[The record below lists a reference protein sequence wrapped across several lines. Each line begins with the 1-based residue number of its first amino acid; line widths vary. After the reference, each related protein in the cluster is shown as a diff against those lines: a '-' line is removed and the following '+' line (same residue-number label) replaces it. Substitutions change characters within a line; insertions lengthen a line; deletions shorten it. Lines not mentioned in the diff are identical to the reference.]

1 MSSGLVIRDLVAG
14 IEGRKILN
22 GISLEVPPG
31 QVTAVMGPN
40 GSGKST
46 LSNVIMGRGSYRV
59 DSGSATLEGKELL
72 GLATHER
79 ARAGLFLISQYPSE
93 LPGVTMEEM
102 LEAAL
107 ESRGISAE
115 QIGVEIDNQAALVGF
130 PERLWGRFVNVD
142 LSGGEKKRSE
152 VVQMA
157 IVKPKYAIL
166 DEIDSGLDIDALRA
180 VARRVREVTDAT
192 GAGVLVIT
200 HYARLLKE
208 LNPETVLV
216 LSEGTIK
223 ATGDIGLALELEKT
237 GYLEY
242 RETKPEVVSSSLE
255 DLFGTGRQGPFP
267 S

>member
-1 MSSGLVIRDLVAG
+1 MSSGLVIKDLVAG
-14 IEGRKILN
+14 IEGRQILK
-22 GISLEVPPG
+22 GISLEVPKG
-31 QVTAVMGPN
+31 EVTAVMGPN

-59 DSGSATLEGKELL
+59 DSGSVSLEGKELL

-79 ARAGLFLISQYPSE
+79 AREGLFLISQYPSE

-107 ESRGISAE
+107 ESKGESADNL
-115 QIGVEIDNQAALVGF
+115 GSEIDEQAGLVGF

-180 VARRVREVTDAT
+180 VSRRVREIADNT

-208 LNPETVLV
+208 LRPEKVLV

-237 GYLEY
+237 GYQEY
-242 RETKPEVVSSSLE
+242 REAKPEETGPSLQ
-255 DLFGTGRQGPFP
+255 DIFGSGR
-267 S
+267 